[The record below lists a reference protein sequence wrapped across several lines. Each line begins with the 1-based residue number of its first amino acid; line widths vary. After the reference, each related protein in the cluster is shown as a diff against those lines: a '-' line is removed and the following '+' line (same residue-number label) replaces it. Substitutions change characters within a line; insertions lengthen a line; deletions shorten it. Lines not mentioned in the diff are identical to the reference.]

1 MVEFNNREIA
11 TAFWLIVFLLFV
23 LKKRNVRKSRSRVF
37 KSFFKPKLLIPFIT
51 YCVYV
56 SLVLIFLQKIGYW
69 DTDLVKDSIYWF
81 LFAGIVV
88 LGKSASTPI
97 SNSFWK
103 QAIKDHFTVIVV
115 LTFLINLYTFSL
127 PIEFILVPLSFIIV
141 MTGGVAQLKPEND
154 DVAGI
159 IHKVEA
165 IFGWFILGGA
175 VFKAINEFQ
184 LLASTETLRQFLL
197 PVILTAAVFPFI
209 YLISIYAIYDSLWIR
224 TRFKQPKKL
233 TRYMRKEI
241 LKYGLL
247 SMSRVEKLSKIKPY
261 EIWQVKSETDFD
273 NLLNRYRYTQNE
285 PET

>member
-51 YCVYV
+51 YCVYA